1 MIEMYTFEYNYLDK
15 RQHRRGK
22 TTIRYGKDKAKQLYS
37 ELLEKLKNKEVS
49 APIELPHIIKLVDG
63 ETKLVDAEKEF
74 K

>member
-37 ELLEKLKNKEVS
+37 ELLEKMKNKEVS
-49 APIELPHIIKLVDG
+49 A
-63 ETKLVDAEKEF
+63 EKEF